1 MEATALSGHP
11 GQQPHLVAGAGAQPV
26 VPAAGGVVLDE
37 VRPLGAVLGDGAGQA
52 GELGDGRVLAPHRA
66 DLKRSAWATDER
78 QRKMAYSKQETAGA
92 PTCCHAA
99 R

>member
-1 MEATALSGHP
+1 MTSWFTDVMV
-11 GQQPHLVAGAGAQPV
+11 GQ
-26 VPAAGGVVLDE
+26 VL
-37 VRPLGAVLGDGAGQA
+37 
-52 GELGDGRVLAPHRA
+52 PHRA
-66 DLKRSAWATDER
+66 DRECGSAWATDER